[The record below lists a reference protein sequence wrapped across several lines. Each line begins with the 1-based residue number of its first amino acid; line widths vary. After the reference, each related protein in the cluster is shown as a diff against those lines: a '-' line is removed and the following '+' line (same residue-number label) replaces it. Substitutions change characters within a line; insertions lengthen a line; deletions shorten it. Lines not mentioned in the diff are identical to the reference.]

1 MTLIYYGLFFIY
13 GFLTGFWTLLIL
25 IRRDQRMTNEQEI
38 DGNEVVVVTGTELEL
53 GTVVATSNLQ
63 DRLGDKA
70 HRLLPKIIARHSA
83 GDWGDVC
90 DEDAKMNDA
99 ALNTECRIMS
109 VYKVQDDLEIWAIT
123 EADRS
128 STTLLLPEDY

>member
-1 MTLIYYGLFFIY
+1 MTLIYNGLFFVY
-13 GFLTGFWTLLIL
+13 GFLAGFWTLLIL
-25 IRRDQRMTNEQEI
+25 IRRDQRMASEQEI
-38 DGNEVVVVTGTELEL
+38 DGNEVVVVTGTAFDL

-63 DRLGDKA
+63 QRLGDKA
-70 HRLLPKIIARHSA
+70 HRLLPNIIARHSA

-90 DEDAKMNDA
+90 DEEAKINDE
-99 ALNTECRIMS
+99 ALKTDCRIMS
-109 VYKVQDDLEIWAIT
+109 VYKVKDDLEIWAIT

>member
-1 MTLIYYGLFFIY
+1 MT
-13 GFLTGFWTLLIL
+13 
-25 IRRDQRMTNEQEI
+25 EKEEI
-38 DGNEVVVVTGTELEL
+38 DGNEVVVVTGTEFDL
-53 GTVVATSNLQ
+53 GTVVVTSNLQ
-63 DRLGDKA
+63 ERLGDKA

-90 DEDAKMNDA
+90 DEDSKMNDA
-99 ALNTECRIMS
+99 ALKTDCRIMS
-109 VYKVQDDLEIWAIT
+109 VYKLKDDLEIWAIT

>member
-1 MTLIYYGLFFIY
+1 MS
-13 GFLTGFWTLLIL
+13 
-25 IRRDQRMTNEQEI
+25 DEQEI
-38 DGNEVVVVTGTELEL
+38 DGNEVVVVTGQAFEL
-53 GTVVATSNLQ
+53 GAVVATTALQ
-63 DRLGDKA
+63 EKLGDKA

-90 DEDAKMNDA
+90 DEDAKINEA
-99 ALNTECRIMS
+99 ALKNDCQIMS
-109 VYKVQDDLEIWAIT
+109 VYKIDDSLSVWAIT

>member
-1 MTLIYYGLFFIY
+1 MTLIYNGLFFLY
-13 GFLTGFWTLLIL
+13 GFLAGFWTLLIL
-25 IRRDQRMTNEQEI
+25 IRRDQRMANEQEI
-38 DGNEVVVVTGTELEL
+38 DGNEVVVVSGTEFDL

-63 DRLGDKA
+63 ERLGDKA

-83 GDWGDVC
+83 GDWGDV
-90 DEDAKMNDA
+90 DPEDAKMNDA
-99 ALNTECRIMS
+99 ALNTDCRIMS

>member
-1 MTLIYYGLFFIY
+1 MTLIYNGLFFVY
-13 GFLTGFWTLLIL
+13 GFLAGFWTLLIL
-25 IRRDQRMTNEQEI
+25 TRRDQRMASEQEI
-38 DGNEVVVVTGTELEL
+38 DGNEVVVVTGTAFDL

-63 DRLGDKA
+63 QRLGDKA

-90 DEDAKMNDA
+90 DEEAKINDE
-99 ALNTECRIMS
+99 ALTTDCRVMS
-109 VYKVQDDLEIWAIT
+109 VYKVKDDLEIWAIT

>member
-1 MTLIYYGLFFIY
+1 MELLYALLVFVY
-13 GFLTGFWTLLIL
+13 GFLAGFWTLLIL
-25 IRRDQRMTNEQEI
+25 TRRDQRMTSEEEI
-38 DGNEVVVVTGTELEL
+38 DGNEVVVVTGTAFEL
-53 GTVVATSNLQ
+53 GTVVASSNLQ
-63 DRLGDKA
+63 QRLGDKA

-99 ALNTECRIMS
+99 ALTTDCRIMS
-109 VYKVQDDLEIWAIT
+109 VYKVKDDLEIWAIT

>member
-1 MTLIYYGLFFIY
+1 MTVLYFIMCFVYGFCA
-13 GFLTGFWTLLIL
+13 GFLTLLVL
-25 IRRDQRMTNEQEI
+25 IKRDKRMTDEQEI
-38 DGNEVVVVTGTELEL
+38 DGNEVVVVKGQAFEL
-53 GTVVATSNLQ
+53 GAVVATSALQ
-63 DRLGDKA
+63 ERLGDKA

-90 DEDAKMNDA
+90 EEDAKINEA
-99 ALNTECRIMS
+99 ALKNDCRLMS
-109 VYKVQDDLEIWAIT
+109 VYKIDDSLSVWAIT

>member
-1 MTLIYYGLFFIY
+1 VELLYALLVFAY
-13 GFLTGFWTLLIL
+13 GFLVGFWTLLIL
-25 IRRDQRMTNEQEI
+25 IKKERYMSSQDEI
-38 DGNEVVVVTGTELEL
+38 DGNEVVVVTGTAFDL

-63 DRLGDKA
+63 ERLGDKA

-99 ALNTECRIMS
+99 ALTTDCRIMS
-109 VYKVQDDLEIWAIT
+109 VYKVKDDLEIWAIT

>member
-1 MTLIYYGLFFIY
+1 MTLIYNGLFFVY
-13 GFLTGFWTLLIL
+13 GFLAGFWTLLIL
-25 IRRDQRMTNEQEI
+25 IRRDQRMNDEESI
-38 DGNEVVVVTGTELEL
+38 VGNEVVVVTGTKFDL

-99 ALNTECRIMS
+99 ALATDCQIKS
-109 VYKVQDDLEIWAIT
+109 VYKVKDDLEIWAIT

>member
-90 DEDAKMNDA
+90 DEDAKTNDA
-99 ALNTECRIMS
+99 ALNAGCRIMS

>member
-1 MTLIYYGLFFIY
+1 VELLYALLVFAY
-13 GFLTGFWTLLIL
+13 GFLAGFWTLLIL
-25 IRRDQRMTNEQEI
+25 IKKERYMSSENEM
-38 DGNEVVVVTGTELEL
+38 DGNEVVVVTGTAFDL

-63 DRLGDKA
+63 QRLGDKA

-90 DEDAKMNDA
+90 DEEAKINDE
-99 ALNTECRIMS
+99 ALTTDCRIMS
-109 VYKVQDDLEIWAIT
+109 VYKVKEDLEIWAIT

>member
-1 MTLIYYGLFFIY
+1 MNDEESIV
-13 GFLTGFWTLLIL
+13 
-25 IRRDQRMTNEQEI
+25 
-38 DGNEVVVVTGTELEL
+38 GNEVVVVTGTKFDL

-99 ALNTECRIMS
+99 ALATGCRIMS
-109 VYKVQDDLEIWAIT
+109 VYKVKDDLEIWAIT

-128 STTLLLPEDY
+128 STTLLLQEDY

>member
-1 MTLIYYGLFFIY
+1 MTLVYNGLFFLY
-13 GFLTGFWTLLIL
+13 GFLAGFWTLLVL
-25 IRRDQRMTNEQEI
+25 IRRDQRMTREEEI
-38 DGNEVVVVTGTELEL
+38 DGNEVVVVTGTAFEL
-53 GTVVATSNLQ
+53 GTVVASSNLQ
-63 DRLGDKA
+63 QRLGDKA

-99 ALNTECRIMS
+99 ALTTDCRIMS
-109 VYKVQDDLEIWAIT
+109 VYKVKDDLEIWAIT

>member
-1 MTLIYYGLFFIY
+1 MTLIYNGLFFLY
-13 GFLTGFWTLLIL
+13 GFLAGFWTLLIL
-25 IRRDQRMTNEQEI
+25 IRRDQRMKSEQEI
-38 DGNEVVVVTGTELEL
+38 DGNEVVVVTGTAFEL
-53 GTVVATSNLQ
+53 GTVVASSNLQ
-63 DRLGDKA
+63 KRLGDKA

-99 ALNTECRIMS
+99 ALTTECRIMS
-109 VYKVQDDLEIWAIT
+109 VYKVKDDLEIWAIT

>member
-1 MTLIYYGLFFIY
+1 MTFIYNGLFFIY
-13 GFLTGFWTLLIL
+13 GFLAGFWTLLIL
-25 IRRDQRMTNEQEI
+25 IRRDQRMTSEQEI
-38 DGNEVVVVTGTELEL
+38 DGNEVVVVTGTEFEL

-63 DRLGDKA
+63 ERLGDKA

-83 GDWGDVC
+83 GDWGDVSP
-90 DEDAKMNDA
+90 EDAKMNDA
-99 ALNTECRIMS
+99 ALKTDCRIMS
-109 VYKVQDDLEIWAIT
+109 VYKVKDDLEIWAIT

>member
-1 MTLIYYGLFFIY
+1 MTVLYFIMCFVY
-13 GFLTGFWTLLIL
+13 GFCAGFWTLLVL
-25 IRRDQRMTNEQEI
+25 IRRDKRMSDEQEI
-38 DGNEVVVVTGTELEL
+38 DGNEVVVVKGQAFEL
-53 GTVVATSNLQ
+53 GAVVATSALQ
-63 DRLGDKA
+63 ERLGDKA

-90 DEDAKMNDA
+90 EEDAKINEA
-99 ALNTECRIMS
+99 ALKNDCQLMS
-109 VYKVQDDLEIWAIT
+109 VYKIDDSLSVWAIT

>member
-1 MTLIYYGLFFIY
+1 MELLYALLVFAY
-13 GFLTGFWTLLIL
+13 GFLVGFWTLLIL
-25 IRRDQRMTNEQEI
+25 IKKERYMSSQDEI
-38 DGNEVVVVTGTELEL
+38 DGNEVVVVTGTAFDL

-63 DRLGDKA
+63 ERLGDKA

-99 ALNTECRIMS
+99 ALTTDCRIMS
-109 VYKVQDDLEIWAIT
+109 VYKVKDDLEIWAIT